1 MKDELKKIY
10 ATALNKLT
18 RKDLSVYQ
26 MKTYLQEKVD
36 DKDLVDDVISLLID
50 RRFLNDKRL
59 IDEVITSLRSK
70 GYGQYRIEKNLEKYQ
85 FDSQLVNSY
94 LMDVSEKSL
103 SDLDQAIKQIDV
115 ISYRG
120 SKKQVVKK
128 IQDKLI
134 RKGFS
139 ISQVTTSV
147 SDDIIDYDEFDSCL
161 LDVYKLF
168 KHESDEYI
176 IKNKLYQK
184 GYQKQTILNAL
195 ERREANEDK

>member
-94 LMDVSEKSL
+94 LMDVSVKSL

>member
-1 MKDELKKIY
+1 MRDELKKLY

-36 DKDLVDDVISLLID
+36 DKELVDDVISLLID

-94 LMDVSEKSL
+94 LMDVSVKSH

-147 SDDIIDYDEFDSCL
+147 SDDIIEYDEFDSCL

-168 KHESDEYI
+168 KYESDEYI

-195 ERREANEDK
+195 ERRETNEDK